1 MKLALSAYSHALDI
15 MTSSFHATL
24 ACLSA
29 WPPHRYIL
37 DWCTYRVPSPRKPH
51 TLSHTHTHAHAHTHT
66 HTHAHTH
73 FSLYSFCSCSYRE
86 RTKRIERTVCV
97 CVCVCVCVRVRVYE
111 CERV

>member
-66 HTHAHTH
+66 HTHTHAHTH
-73 FSLYSFCSCSYRE
+73 THSTMDYRTVLPRVNISRRRE
-86 RTKRIERTVCV
+86 RKNITI
-97 CVCVCVCVRVRVYE
+97 
-111 CERV
+111 